1 MELFVAL
8 AIFLA
13 GVGLGIS
20 VRRQSVAHSRTG
32 GEPGSLPVSE
42 VTMPSSSATPDVDD
56 SLVVLRSALDA
67 LPAGVVVADRNG
79 AVTFKNVA
87 AAAMTGVR
95 HVDVLVEGAAEDVL
109 ASTLAGG
116 ETKRLLQTSGQP
128 TRSFD
133 VRGRR
138 LLTGGAIVTVE
149 DVTER
154 MRIDTV
160 RTDFVANLS
169 HELKTPIGGIAAL
182 ADAMIEETDPQVLSR
197 FADRIVSEA
206 YRLSHTVDD
215 LLDLSRIEFG
225 GAENWESVDVS
236 LVVNEVTTRMQHEST
251 RTGVAL
257 RSECPKGI
265 FVKGDRNQ
273 LVSAI
278 GNLVENAIKYS
289 GDGKLVQLLVKA
301 NEASVSI
308 EVIDRGIGIAAKDH
322 QRIFERFYR
331 VDRARSRATG
341 GSGLG
346 LSIVRHVVA
355 NHGGTVSVISEEGR
369 GATFTIVLPR
379 LINNGSVD
387 ADAPVTSH
395 QHAAS
400 STDAAPADNFPHESG
415 GRIDDNAVTRGV
427 DA

>member
-8 AIFLA
+8 AIFLV

-20 VRRQSVAHSRTG
+20 VRRQSATHRRAA
-32 GEPGSLPVSE
+32 GEPGSLPAAGSIP
-42 VTMPSSSATPDVDD
+42 PSSAATDVED

-67 LPAGVVVADRNG
+67 LPAGVVVADRNA

-133 VRGRR
+133 IRGRR

-197 FADRIVSEA
+197 FADRIVAEA
-206 YRLSHTVDD
+206 YRLSRTVDD

-225 GAENWESVDVS
+225 GAENWESVDMS
-236 LVVNEVTTRMQHEST
+236 LVVNEVTARMQHEST

-257 RSECPKGI
+257 RSECPKGV

-301 NEASVSI
+301 NNASVSI
-308 EVIDRGIGIAAKDH
+308 EVIDTGIGIAAKDH

-331 VDRARSRATG
+331 VDRARSRVTG

-369 GATFTIVLPR
+369 GATFTVVLPR
-379 LINNGSVD
+379 LIDNVPADS
-387 ADAPVTSH
+387 DAPATSH
-395 QHAAS
+395 QRTAPSPGAAS
-400 STDAAPADNFPHESG
+400 TNESPQKSDVHVNDDAVP
-415 GRIDDNAVTRGV
+415 RVV